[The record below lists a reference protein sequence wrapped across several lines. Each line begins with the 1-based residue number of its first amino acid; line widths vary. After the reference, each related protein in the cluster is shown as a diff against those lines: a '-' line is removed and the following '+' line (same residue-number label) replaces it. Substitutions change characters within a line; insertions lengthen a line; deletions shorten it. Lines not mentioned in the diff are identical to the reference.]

1 MGLLDRRRLD
11 DDVVVMPPFAVI
23 GKPALAGPR
32 LADHRDRLVEARGRL
47 LLRDAEAGELIGA
60 IALADAEIE
69 PSVRQEVEGRRLFRD
84 QRRIVPGQHDN
95 RGAEADPLGA
105 GGEVGEQV
113 ERGGDLAEPGE
124 MMLDQEHAGKPE
136 LLGGHHVFDEIV
148 VALAVAGGA
157 AARAGAAEQSE
168 FHAAT
173 PLLRLATIARGG
185 SCQRHSTGANPAAR
199 NALRWAS
206 TPSKNRS

>member
-47 LLRDAEAGELIGA
+47 LLRHAEAGEFIGP

-69 PSVRQEVEGRRLFRD
+69 PSVRQQIEGRRFFRD
-84 QRRIVPGQHDN
+84 QRWVVPWQHDDG
-95 RGAEADPLGA
+95 GAEADPLGA
-105 GGEVGEQV
+105 RGEVAQQI
-113 ERGGDLAEPGE
+113 ERSGNLAEPGE
-124 MMLDQEHAGKPE
+124 VMLDQEHAGKPE

-148 VALAVAGGA
+148 VTLAVAGRA
-157 AARAGAAEQSE
+157 AARPGAAEQSE

-173 PLLRLATIARGG
+173 PSLRLATIARGG
-185 SCQRHSTGANPAAR
+185 SCQRHSTGANPASR
-199 NALRWAS
+199 SALRWVS
-206 TPSKNRS
+206 TPSKNR

>member
-11 DDVVVMPPFAVI
+11 DDVVVTPPSAVI
-23 GKPALAGPR
+23 GKPALAGPC

-47 LLRDAEAGELIGA
+47 LLRHAEA
-60 IALADAEIE
+60 
-69 PSVRQEVEGRRLFRD
+69 
-84 QRRIVPGQHDN
+84 
-95 RGAEADPLGA
+95 
-105 GGEVGEQV
+105 
-113 ERGGDLAEPGE
+113 GE
-124 MMLDQEHAGKPE
+124 MMLDQKHARKPE

-148 VALAVAGGA
+148 VALAVAGRA
-157 AARAGAAEQSE
+157 APRPGAAEQSE

-199 NALRWAS
+199 SALRCPS